1 MDISFG
7 TQTKFHM
14 RVPSKQIVCLG
25 LDEPSIVFGQKT
37 WTYQVFEL
45 KNLVGFFLEKLF
57 TEKLPAFHQ
66 GFLDNPLE
74 S

>member
-1 MDISFG
+1 MDLSFG

-14 RVPSKQIVCLG
+14 RVSCKRIVCLG
-25 LDEPSIVFGQKT
+25 SDEPSIVFGQQS
-37 WTYQVFEL
+37 WTYQIFEP
-45 KNLVGFFLEKLF
+45 KPLVGFFLEKLF